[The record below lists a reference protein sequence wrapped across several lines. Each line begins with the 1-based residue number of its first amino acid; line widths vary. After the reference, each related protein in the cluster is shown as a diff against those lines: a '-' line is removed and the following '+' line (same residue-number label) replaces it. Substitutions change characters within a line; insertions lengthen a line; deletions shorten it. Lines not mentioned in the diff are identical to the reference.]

1 MTLEFRTRDESYK
14 GPRVL
19 PSGAAI
25 PQASV
30 FVDHLPP
37 GLSTDPYNPYLVND
51 RYSRRPRYVIDTN
64 IMVHKDSLALVAI
77 STQGLASANSKT
89 VQLIADSSI
98 ERDGL
103 DILLTHHGREY
114 QGALYPIPELT
125 AEAGQQPLARPRHRP
140 PQVRSTSHN
149 DPAR

>member
-1 MTLEFRTRDESYK
+1 MALEFRTRDESYK

-25 PQASV
+25 PQARV

-37 GLSTDPYNPYLVND
+37 GFSTDPYNLYLIND
-51 RYSRRPRYVIDTN
+51 RYSHRPRYVIDTN
-64 IMVHKDSLALVAI
+64 IMVHKDSLVLVVI
-77 STQGLASANSKT
+77 STKGSSSTKPET
-89 VQLIADSSI
+89 VQLIGNTSI

-125 AEAGQQPLARPRHRP
+125 AEADQQPLARPRHRP
-140 PQVRSTSHN
+140 P
-149 DPAR
+149 

>member
-1 MTLEFRTRDESYK
+1 MALEFRTRDESYK

-19 PSGAAI
+19 PSGATI

-30 FVDHLPP
+30 FVDHLPSGFP
-37 GLSTDPYNPYLVND
+37 TDTYNPYLVND
-51 RYSRRPRYVIDTN
+51 RYSHRPRYVIDTD
-64 IMVHKDSLALVAI
+64 IMIHKDSLALVGM
-77 STQGLASANSKT
+77 STKGSASANPKT

-125 AEAGQQPLARPRHRP
+125 AEADQQPLARQRRRP
-140 PQVRSTSHN
+140 P
-149 DPAR
+149 